1 MDPQFKQFQ
10 ECFNRIIKA
19 FNETKHTPL
28 KFFQLM
34 EGDKKGPV
42 TKVKLHQA
50 LKEFLRIDFKESELD
65 VIFKFIDIDC
75 NDSMEYKEFL
85 KKLRR
90 GGVNI
95 RTVDEQEL
103 FKLYENMLKAGLTL
117 KQMYDLF
124 DADND
129 GCITKSEMKVGF
141 DRFMKTK

>member
-1 MDPQFKQFQ
+1 M
-10 ECFNRIIKA
+10 
-19 FNETKHTPL
+19 
-28 KFFQLM
+28 
-34 EGDKKGPV
+34 
-42 TKVKLHQA
+42 
-50 LKEFLRIDFKESELD
+50 D

-141 DRFMKTK
+141 DRFMKTKSNDDTVDFIFKLCDSSGEGKVTFNEWQVLFENTVKDSMLQQALT